1 MTGDNDSAID
11 QPIEPQSLADMRE
24 DLARTAFAVQADDRW
39 ARWRPLLDV
48 PAVVAFVLLLAF
60 LLAPPGNSRL
70 PLLPVDSIA
79 PTTLRAER
87 GLLVEDEKSTALRRA
102 AAEAAVPVVFDYD
115 SELYFALGDRVFT
128 AFNRLRQ
135 RASDDSLSRE
145 DRLALFEKELGV
157 AVKPAIFPLLEEL
170 KDPTD
175 GAIAINFFLNMGLD
189 RMIVAERG
197 DLPRQRPMQIR
208 DNALEVESLLRHA
221 GGIIDLRQ
229 LHRLMR
235 ARAGDAPYGTART
248 VRTWILETAQDL
260 AGANLKRNDL
270 ATEEMRKAA
279 VEAVQPVFLRI
290 EAGEVLVRKGDRVT
304 KAVQEKAQL
313 MNASSQERTLWG
325 ETLAVA
331 GLLTVIMVLGGIFFS
346 RGRVPHSFG
355 RKAAYLTLTVAGVT
369 AAVSV
374 AMFYAG
380 LGLAEVLGFDAAV
393 AAYFVPLALGTVMVS
408 VLVDARTSLM
418 VGIALTL
425 FLAFRVNGD
434 VSLVTYYV
442 VGVLVAGA
450 AARHSRRRLDLLK
463 TGVAVALAQVAVF
476 PVTVILSGQ
485 VFGTE
490 HMPYLL
496 AALVSGALVG
506 VGTLGLMPVLELLF
520 DETTDPRLLELAS
533 ADSPLLKELA
543 LKAPGT
549 YYHSNMVANL
559 AEAGADA
566 IEANGLM
573 CRVMALYH
581 DIGKVQRPSY
591 FAENQRAG
599 DNIHDRLPPAV
610 SAQVV
615 FAHIR
620 DGIEIAQR
628 ARLGRAILDGIT
640 QHQGT
645 TLLRG
650 FYEKARSQGYN
661 GPEEEYRYPGPRP
674 RRRETGILLL
684 ADSTEAATR
693 ALKDPSPAAVR
704 ERVREIINA
713 RVADGQLDDCG
724 LTLGDLAALEE
735 TFARTLSLGAFHNRI
750 DYPPVSRVAT
760 GTGSRHDNRAADHDR
775 HGGLADRS
783 A

>member
-1 MTGDNDSAID
+1 MPGDSDNAID
-11 QPIEPQSLADMRE
+11 QPVEPQSLSEMRE
-24 DLARTAFAVQADDRW
+24 ELGRTAHTVQADERW
-39 ARWRPLLDV
+39 SHWRPLIDV

-60 LLAPPGNSRL
+60 LLAPPGSSRL
-70 PLLPVDSIA
+70 PELPVDGIA

-87 GLLVEDEKSTALRRA
+87 GILVEDEHSTALRRA

-115 SELYFALGDRVFT
+115 SELYFALGDTVFT
-128 AFNRLRQ
+128 AFSRMRQ
-135 RASDDSLSRE
+135 RAGDESLTRA
-145 DRLALFEKELGV
+145 DRLGLFEQELGV

-189 RMIVAERG
+189 RMIVADRG
-197 DLPRQRPMQIR
+197 DLPHQRPMQIR
-208 DNALEVESLLRHA
+208 DGVLGIASELRHS
-221 GGIIDLRQ
+221 GGVIDLRQ

-235 ARAGDAPYGTART
+235 ARAGDAPYGSARN

-279 VEAVQPVFLRI
+279 VEAVPPVFLRI

-304 KAVQEKAQL
+304 KAVQEKARL
-313 MNASSQERTLWG
+313 LNASSEARTLWG

-346 RGRVPHSFG
+346 RGRVPHAFG
-355 RKAAYLTLTVAGVT
+355 RKAAYLTLTVAGTT

-380 LGLAEVLGFDAAV
+380 LGLAEVMGFDGTA

-434 VSLVTYYV
+434 VSLVTYYI

-485 VFGTE
+485 AFGTE
-490 HMPYLL
+490 HMPYLI
-496 AALVSGALVG
+496 AALISGALVG
-506 VGTLGLMPVLELLF
+506 VGSLGLMPVLELIF
-520 DETTDPRLLELAS
+520 DESTDPRLLELAS

-549 YYHSNMVANL
+549 YYHSTMVANL

-581 DIGKVQRPSY
+581 DIGKIQWPSY
-591 FAENQRAG
+591 FAENQREG

-620 DGIEIAQR
+620 DGIDIAQR

-645 TLLRG
+645 TLLRA
-650 FYEKARSQGYN
+650 FYEKARAQGYN
-661 GPEEEYRYPGPRP
+661 GPEEDYRYPGPRP

-704 ERVREIINA
+704 ERVRTIIA
-713 RVADGQLDDCG
+713 ERVADGQLDQCG
-724 LTLGDLAALEE
+724 LTLGDLATLEE

-750 DYPPVSRVAT
+750 DYPPVGRTAT
-760 GTGSRHDNRAADHDR
+760 GGGHRHESRLASHDR
-775 HGGLADRS
+775 RGGLADRS